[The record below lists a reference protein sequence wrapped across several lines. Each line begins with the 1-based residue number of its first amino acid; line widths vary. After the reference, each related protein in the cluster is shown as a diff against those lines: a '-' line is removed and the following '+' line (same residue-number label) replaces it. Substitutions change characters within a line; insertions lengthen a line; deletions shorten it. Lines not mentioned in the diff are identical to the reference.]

1 MSGVRNTIYAP
12 HLIVCIGNRWSVT
25 EIPLFV
31 NTPVLVIKCVP
42 TCFHRLFFSSP
53 FLTAHTFP
61 QSPLTAASPEP
72 PYKPIPKPRNTNAA
86 MHHLKQE
93 APQTESGRSDGDSRS
108 GSQGSVTQTG
118 SSHSPPGDASPNKL
132 SSCDEMGKANPNA
145 AMKTVTDSLT
155 STPFY

>member
-53 FLTAHTFP
+53 FLTAHPFP
-61 QSPLTAASPEP
+61 QTPPTAASPEP
-72 PYKPIPKPRNTNAA
+72 PHKPIPKPRNTNAA
-86 MHHLKQE
+86 THHLQQE
-93 APQTESGRSDGDSRS
+93 APQTESGI
-108 GSQGSVTQTG
+108 QTETPDLVVRG
-118 SSHSPPGDASPNKL
+118 ASHRQEALIAHQEMPPPIN
-132 SSCDEMGKANPNA
+132 
-145 AMKTVTDSLT
+145 
-155 STPFY
+155 